1 MAHNN
6 IDLPFAG
13 LANGAVQEKLNGELQ
28 KIFNNIHDGNT
39 KATDKRSV
47 TIKLEFIPDD
57 DREVIKL
64 ESNFTTKLANVEG
77 IATTVLTGRDIAS
90 GHIEAKE
97 LKSRV
102 KGQTYIDTDEG
113 TYKTDTGE
121 PIDVVEQEMKN
132 NQVINLQ
139 KKRG

>member
-1 MAHNN
+1 MAHNS
-6 IDLPFAG
+6 IELPFSE

-47 TIKLEFIPDD
+47 IIKLEFIPDD

-77 IATTVLTGRDIAS
+77 VATTVLTGRDITN
-90 GHIEAKE
+90 GNIEARE

-102 KGQTYIDTDEG
+102 KGQTYMDTETG